1 MADDRVLVP
10 VVGGSSALP
19 AAPDLP
25 GLTLDDAERVQSYVE
40 KASADATR
48 RAYASDWRLFT
59 DWCAARALSSL
70 PASPET
76 VAAFLASQ
84 ADGGLARSTIGR
96 RLAAIAYV
104 HRICGQVAPSDQ
116 PGGILVETTM
126 RGIRRDQRGMPSARK
141 QAACGDVLRD
151 MLRAIEGD
159 SIRSVRDRALLAIGM
174 GGALRRSELVG
185 IDLVHLTRT
194 PKGFEIHL
202 PSSKTDQ
209 EGKGALVVIP
219 DRDRIAPVKLLDRW
233 LEAAGIAEGPVF
245 RKLTPQGRLT
255 AKRMSDRGVAIV
267 VQQRAAAAGYDPKL
281 FGGHSLRAGFLTEAG
296 RQGANVFRMKDH
308 SRHRSLETVSEY
320 VRSQDLF
327 RDHAGDRFL

>member
-1 MADDRVLVP
+1 MCDDRDLVP
-10 VVGGSSALP
+10 LPAGSAAFP

-25 GLTLDDAERVQSYVE
+25 GLTLDDATRVQAYVE

-48 RAYASDWRLFT
+48 RAYASDWRIFEQ
-59 DWCAARALSSL
+59 WCASRALTAL
-70 PASPET
+70 PACPET
-76 VAAFLASQ
+76 VSAFLAAQ
-84 ADGGLARSTIGR
+84 ADAGLARATIGR

-141 QAACGDVLRD
+141 RAADGDVLRD

-174 GGALRRSELVG
+174 GGALRRSELVA
-185 IDLVHLTRT
+185 IDVAHLTRR
-194 PKGFEIHL
+194 PVGLEIRI

-209 EGKGALVVIP
+209 EGHGAVVVIP

-233 LEAAGIAEGPVF
+233 LELAETNVGPVF

-267 VQQRAAAAGYDPKL
+267 VQQRAAAAG
-281 FGGHSLRAGFLTEAG
+281 
-296 RQGANVFRMKDH
+296 
-308 SRHRSLETVSEY
+308 
-320 VRSQDLF
+320 
-327 RDHAGDRFL
+327 